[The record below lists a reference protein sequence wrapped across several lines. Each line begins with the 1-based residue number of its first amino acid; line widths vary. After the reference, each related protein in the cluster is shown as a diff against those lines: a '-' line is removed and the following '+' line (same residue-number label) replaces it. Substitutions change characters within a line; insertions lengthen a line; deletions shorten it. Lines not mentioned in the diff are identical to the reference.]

1 MQDDIAQFSAAM
13 NLWHDNWLN
22 LQKIMKRF
30 SGILFML
37 FFSVCGFGQRRDTVT
52 PVIASPAT
60 VTVTQVNADTLLGVY
75 HVLKTAT
82 FDGQTYPLVELPEI
96 IVIARMPRGVKFD
109 YRRHARLVYNVRR
122 VYPYAMIVREEFGRI
137 NRLLETMPAEK
148 DQRNFLQQYEKDLF
162 QKYEEDLK
170 KLTFSQGKILIK
182 LIDRETQNTSYDLI
196 RQYRGKFSATF
207 WQSVARI
214 FGANLKSSYDPGG
227 EDYLIE
233 QVVRE
238 IEAGRL

>member
-1 MQDDIAQFSAAM
+1 
-13 NLWHDNWLN
+13 
-22 LQKIMKRF
+22 
-30 SGILFML
+30 ML
-37 FFSVCGFGQRRDTVT
+37 FFCVNGFGQRRDTVT
-52 PVIASPAT
+52 PAIVSPAT
-60 VTVTQVNADTLLGVY
+60 VTVTQVNADTLLGVF

-96 IVIARMPRGVKFD
+96 IVIARVPRGVKFD

-137 NRLLETMPAEK
+137 NRLLETMPDER

-162 QKYEEDLK
+162 QKYEEDMK

-196 RQYRGKFSATF
+196 RQYRGKFSASF
-207 WQSVARI
+207 WQSIARI
-214 FGANLKSSYDPGG
+214 FGANLKTPYDAAG

>member
-1 MQDDIAQFSAAM
+1 MIHNDDDHFCFLL
-13 NLWHDNWLN
+13 NLWHNNWLN
-22 LQKIMKRF
+22 LQVVMKRVVI
-30 SGILFML
+30 ILLL
-37 FFSVCGFGQRRDTVT
+37 FTLVKSVAGQKQDSV
-52 PVIASPAT
+52 PADSA
-60 VTVTQVNADTLLGVY
+60 QSVY

-82 FDGQTYPLVELPEI
+82 FDGQTYPLVELKEI
-96 IVIARMPRGVKFD
+96 IVYGKMPRGVRFD

-122 VYPYAMIVREEFGRI
+122 VYPYALIVRDEFGRI
-137 NRLLETMPAEK
+137 NRLLETLPTERA
-148 DQRNFLQQYEKDLF
+148 QRDFLQDYEKELLSR
-162 QKYEEDLK
+162 YEGDMR

-207 WQSVARI
+207 WQGIARI
-214 FGANLKSSYDPGG
+214 FGTNLKTSYDAEG

-233 QVVRE
+233 QIITE

>member
-1 MQDDIAQFSAAM
+1 MQDDIAQFYIVM

-22 LQKIMKRF
+22 LQKSMKRF

-37 FFSVCGFGQRRDTVT
+37 FFCITGFGQRRDTVI
-52 PVIASPAT
+52 PAIASPAT
-60 VTVTQVNADTLLGVY
+60 VTVTQVNADTLSGVY

-82 FDGQTYPLVELPEI
+82 FDGQTYPYVELGEI
-96 IVIARMPRGVKFD
+96 IVIGKMPRGVRFD

-122 VYPYAMIVREEFGRI
+122 VYPYALIVREEFGRI
-137 NRLLETMPAEK
+137 NRLLETMPDEK

-162 QKYEEDLK
+162 QKYEEDMK

-207 WQSVARI
+207 WQSIARI
-214 FGANLKSSYDPGG
+214 FGANLKTPYDANG

-233 QVVRE
+233 QVIRE